1 MFLLC
6 ANRFVI
12 FLRFR
17 NLQVLNNMPLASV
30 VSVEDV
36 ITKERSLLYV
46 LGPWPST
53 GHQLIVVVNFSCET
67 GLADRYCTEP

>member
-12 FLRFR
+12 FFAFR
-17 NLQVLNNMPLASV
+17 NFQVLNNIPLASV
-30 VSVEDV
+30 VLVEDV

-53 GHQLIVVVNFSCET
+53 GHPLIVVVNVFCET
-67 GLADRYCTEP
+67 GLADRYCT